1 MFTLALVIF
10 KIHILNIKYDR
21 TNRPKSLSLQSHWKM
36 CIPVST
42 NTRYLK
48 NEPNSQTLNFL
59 LCLNLETSHL
69 AKAAQLLWRPNERYI
84 GEYTDEVHI
93 VPACELNPVM
103 VAVSSPSGMRSGSQ
117 CVCWQWE
124 SDGPRWNACRFQRI
138 TPASNSLRVPHQPP
152 VLGVSGLSRLL

>member
-21 TNRPKSLSLQSHWKM
+21 TNRHKSLSLQSHWIM

-42 NTRYLK
+42 ITLYLK
-48 NEPNSQTLNFL
+48 DEPNSQMLNFL

-69 AKAAQLLWRPNERYI
+69 AIAAQLLWRPNERYI

-93 VPACELNPVM
+93 LPACE
-103 VAVSSPSGMRSGSQ
+103 
-117 CVCWQWE
+117 
-124 SDGPRWNACRFQRI
+124 
-138 TPASNSLRVPHQPP
+138 
-152 VLGVSGLSRLL
+152 